1 MTNKI
6 AVAMEILRQLGGNK
20 FKAMTG
26 ARNFVGD
33 KDKITFHLPKAK
45 DRINVVRITLKPTDT
60 YAVEFMNVRR
70 YVTTP
75 IRTVEDVYAD
85 NLREVFETNT
95 GLRTSL

>member
-1 MTNKI
+1 MTSKI
-6 AVAMEILRQLGGNK
+6 EVAMEILRQLGGQR

-33 KDKITFHLPKAK
+33 KDKITFHIPKAK
-45 DRINVVRITLKPTDT
+45 NKINIVRITLDPTDT
-60 YAVEFMNVRR
+60 YTVEFMNVRR

-75 IRTVEDVYAD
+75 IKKVEDVYAD